1 MHITMDLHLYFYSS
15 NPICR
20 IFSKN
25 SPSLISCFT
34 FIHFSFAL
42 MWNRNDGYLKIQ
54 APLISI
60 YISNI
65 LKVLQPGFTFNSLM
79 LFFWM
84 RLMFWRNVK
93 FVHVCMHVCVWGVL
107 FKYFRLYLEGH
118 FLLESYFTWLSLFAL
133 PPLFPPEVLG
143 MEPRMLCMTDKHSP
157 TGLCLQLWCSSLK
170 LRGFPFIPLYT
181 RERFSLST
189 RLPNTHFLPHH
200 CTASLSLLS
209 SA

>member
-1 MHITMDLHLYFYSS
+1 MDLHLYFYS
-15 NPICR
+15 NHPICR

-60 YISNI
+60 YIPNI
-65 LKVLQPGFTFNSLM
+65 LKVLQPAFAFNSLM

-93 FVHVCMHVCVWGVL
+93 FVHVCMHVCVCGSYSSIFVFTL
-107 FKYFRLYLEGH
+107 KVIFSLRVTLLDLV
-118 FLLESYFTWLSLFAL
+118 FLLFLFFLLLRCWGWNPECCAWQTSTR
-133 PPLFPPEVLG
+133 PLG
-143 MEPRMLCMTDKHSP
+143 YA
-157 TGLCLQLWCSSLK
+157 CSSDV
-170 LRGFPFIPLYT
+170 PP
-181 RERFSLST
+181 
-189 RLPNTHFLPHH
+189 
-200 CTASLSLLS
+200 
-209 SA
+209 